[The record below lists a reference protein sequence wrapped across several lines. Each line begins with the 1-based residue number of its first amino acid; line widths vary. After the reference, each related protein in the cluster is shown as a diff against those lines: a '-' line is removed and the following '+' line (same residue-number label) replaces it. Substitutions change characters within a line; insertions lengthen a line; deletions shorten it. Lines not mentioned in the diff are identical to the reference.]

1 MILLQLSAGT
11 GPIECCRAVALAV
24 QTIERECQA
33 QGIGCELLEVT
44 QANAKTG
51 VACFKSVLLQLSAN
65 DEARAKHLALSWQGA
80 MLWSCQAASGPG
92 TNAKTGSSA
101 ARCLRS
107 MTRLWISKSTFRPAA
122 PRAPEGST

>member
-44 QANAKTG
+44 QANAKTS

-65 DEARAKHLALSWQGA
+65 DEARGAVLAGSHALE
-80 MLWSCQAASGPG
+80 LPKPLQARAQ
-92 TNAKTGSSA
+92 TQK
-101 ARCLRS
+101 LV
-107 MTRLWISKSTFRPAA
+107 LQRPDV
-122 PRAPEGST
+122 